1 MRPHW
6 RRRSFSHPRRQRVDD
21 AAKTLVLTLIAG
33 ALATATTGLS
43 VFAQL
48 NELGPIVGNILVF
61 KRSEAMTDWW
71 RVKATIDDRAFATWQ
86 SGGAVRTCDLSPS
99 AMVAGGGS
107 LVVEARRMSSPP
119 VYRVHWAGKY
129 TSHGPSNCGTSADL
143 VVSRSDLMRLADVA
157 GGFDSNFGMATP

>member
-1 MRPHW
+1 MRLHW
-6 RRRSFSHPRRQRVDD
+6 RRRPFSHPRRQRVDET
-21 AAKTLVLTLIAG
+21 AKTLVLTLVAG

-43 VFAQL
+43 VFTQL

-61 KRSEAMTDWW
+61 KRSEVMADWW
-71 RVKATIDDRAFATWQ
+71 RVKVTIDDRGFATWQ
-86 SGGAVRTCDLSPS
+86 SGGAVKTCDLSPS

-119 VYRVHWAGKY
+119 LYRVHWAGKY
-129 TSHGPSNCGTSADL
+129 TSRGPNNCGASADL

-157 GGFDSNFGMATP
+157 GGFDSNFGMAKP

>member
-1 MRPHW
+1 MRLHW
-6 RRRSFSHPRRQRVDD
+6 RRRTFSPPRRPRVDD

-43 VFAQL
+43 VFSQL

-61 KRSEAMTDWW
+61 KRSEVMADWW
-71 RVKATIDDRAFATWQ
+71 RVKATIDERAFATWQ
-86 SGGAVRTCDLSPS
+86 GGGVVRTCDLSPS

-119 VYRVHWAGKY
+119 LYRVHWAGKY
-129 TSHGPSNCGTSADL
+129 TSRGLDNCGASADL

-157 GGFDSNFGMATP
+157 GGFDSNFGMAKP

>member
-1 MRPHW
+1 MRLHW
-6 RRRSFSHPRRQRVDD
+6 RRRSYSQPRRQRVDD
-21 AAKTLVLTLIAG
+21 AAKTLVLTLVAG

-48 NELGPIVGNILVF
+48 NELGPIVGNVLVF
-61 KRSEAMTDWW
+61 NRSDVMADWW
-71 RVKATIDDRAFATWQ
+71 RVKAAIDDRAFASWQ
-86 SGGAVRTCDLSPS
+86 SGTPVRTCNLRSS

-119 VYRVHWAGKY
+119 VYRVHSAGKY
-129 TSHGPSNCGTSADL
+129 TSHGLNNCGTSADL

-157 GGFDSNFGMATP
+157 GGFDSNFGMAKP